1 MEVEGIEFM
10 IAHEAKGVIAITHG
24 FHHLQRGAHATRV
37 FMAGL
42 GVDQVTEEQ
51 RLMTSG
57 RDKAVAIFFI
67 AESVHESRE
76 FVEPTVNVGDDVV
89 VHWLLHNAEMMPQN
103 IYSCYGVVLLL
114 YDSSVMNQ
122 FDNLF
127 AISGLSLDRLRTFLQ
142 VADAGNISKAAAGDP
157 TKQSQFSRQIKEMEA
172 FFGVA
177 LTRRVGRRIEITEEG
192 QQLALVIRRQF
203 RELDDFRESMQGR
216 SVTVRLGA
224 QGSVIDWLVL
234 PRIAEAYKALGN
246 ALIEVEQMRTLDIVR
261 AVADGRLDFGI
272 VRDDAL
278 PKGLKRW
285 KLGQVG
291 YALFAA
297 NALWKK
303 TASAEEMIRKAP
315 MIELLAGGQFSTRW
329 QAWLEKEKIR
339 PKIIARVSSFTD
351 AAKAVQT
358 GHAAA
363 VLPDLAAVD
372 FDPKKFQSQPIP
384 AMSRRSL
391 VLVANARGIDRAGI
405 SANAAEKLMNLLK
418 IG

>member
-1 MEVEGIEFM
+1 M
-10 IAHEAKGVIAITHG
+10 
-24 FHHLQRGAHATRV
+24 
-37 FMAGL
+37 
-42 GVDQVTEEQ
+42 
-51 RLMTSG
+51 
-57 RDKAVAIFFI
+57 
-67 AESVHESRE
+67 
-76 FVEPTVNVGDDVV
+76 
-89 VHWLLHNAEMMPQN
+89 
-103 IYSCYGVVLLL
+103 
-114 YDSSVMNQ
+114 
-122 FDNLF
+122 NLF
-127 AISGLSLDRLRTFLQ
+127 GNLFSISGLSLERLLTFLQ
-142 VADAGNISKAAAGDP
+142 VVEAGNISKAASGDS

-216 SVTVRLGA
+216 SVTVRLGS

-234 PRIAEAYKALGN
+234 PRITEAHKTLGN
-246 ALIEVEQMRTLDIVR
+246 ALIEVEQLRTLDIMR

-291 YALFAA
+291 YAVFAA
-297 NALWKK
+297 NAFWKNA
-303 TASAEEMIRKAP
+303 ASAEDLIAKAP
-315 MIELLAGGQFSTRW
+315 VIELLPGGQFSTRW
-329 QAWLEKEKIR
+329 QAWLEKEKRR

-351 AAKAVQT
+351 AAKAVQA

-363 VLPDLAAVD
+363 ILPQLAAVD

-384 AMSRRSL
+384 AMSHRSL
-391 VLVANARGIDRAGI
+391 VLIANARSVDRAGL
-405 SANAAEKLMNLLK
+405 STAAAERLAK
-418 IG
+418 ILQIR